1 MTRDQWFDGP
11 RHIKK
16 SGSKKRMLV
25 VLDPRLFSE
34 RDTKGNPTS
43 VHLGLWN
50 LDTLRAAASKW
61 DLVLVLERRSF
72 KKEIHEQNLLSN
84 FVADKSLSN
93 LQVLVC
99 GESVLT
105 TTDAMKKLVLEAGAK
120 IKHVG
125 NPREITYLNMDKYV
139 LDGENILW
147 IRSWDQTVEAGIEPE
162 KPKSF
167 EDLKEARK
175 VRSYW

>member
-1 MTRDQWFDGP
+1 MTIDRWFDGGP

-43 VHLGLWN
+43 EWS
-50 LDTLRAAASKW
+50 LDTLHAAASKW

-84 FVADKSLSN
+84 FVTDKSIPN

-105 TTDAMKKLVLEAGAK
+105 TTEAMKKLVIEVGAK